1 MYCVLRP
8 FNLSEAKLTRN
19 QVYAVGAVLW
29 EVLTGLSLPVPK
41 DAETGES
48 LDVEPLNPEWVRRMT
63 FESPALDATG
73 ESFYSQE
80 LRDLIYA
87 MLRHNA
93 AARPSFRRILKKCL
107 KFANSPE
114 DPARG
119 LRDAPANDA
128 RYQGRFRLV
137 LPAVYSDVYT
147 IGMSIDQV
155 DLEEYTGPKDEWPP
169 SLPVSEAGDSD
180 TSDDLGGDPGAE
192 LEDDDPGAQLE
203 DNPGAQLD
211 DGDDDD
217 DDDEDDGDSRRDD
230 DSDGGLPY

>member
-8 FNLSEAKLTRN
+8 SNLSEAKLTRN
-19 QVYAVGAVLW
+19 QVYGVGAVLW
-29 EVLTGLSLPVPK
+29 EVLTGLPLPVPK
-41 DAETGES
+41 DAETGKS
-48 LDVEPLNPEWVRRMT
+48 LEVEPLNPEWVRKMT
-63 FESPALDATG
+63 FEPPALDATSK
-73 ESFYSQE
+73 SFYSQE

-93 AARPSFRRILKKCL
+93 AARPSFGRILKKCL

-114 DPARG
+114 NPARG

-128 RYQGRFRLV
+128 RYQGRFRLM

-155 DLEEYTGPKDEWPP
+155 DLEEYTGDKDEWPP

-180 TSDDLGGDPGAE
+180 ASDDLGGDPGAE
-192 LEDDDPGAQLE
+192 LEDDDPRAQLE
-203 DNPGAQLD
+203 
-211 DGDDDD
+211 D
-217 DDDEDDGDSRRDD
+217 DDDEDDDSDSRRDE
-230 DSDGGLPY
+230 DSDGGLRD